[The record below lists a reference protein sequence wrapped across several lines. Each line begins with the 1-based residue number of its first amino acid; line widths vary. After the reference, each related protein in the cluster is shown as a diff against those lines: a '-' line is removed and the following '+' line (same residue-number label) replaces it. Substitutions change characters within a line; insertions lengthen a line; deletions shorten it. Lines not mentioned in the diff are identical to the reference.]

1 MLEKKNIN
9 RLITDNQKIEEI
21 SNRDNQIEEN
31 KKEENND
38 NSFHQLL
45 SLQLCIQKHSGLKE
59 LCKFNIY

>member
-21 SNRDNQIEEN
+21 PNRDNQIEEN
-31 KKEENND
+31 EKEENDN

>member
-21 SNRDNQIEEN
+21 PNRDNQIEEN
-31 KKEENND
+31 KKEENDD

>member
-21 SNRDNQIEEN
+21 PNRDNQIEEN